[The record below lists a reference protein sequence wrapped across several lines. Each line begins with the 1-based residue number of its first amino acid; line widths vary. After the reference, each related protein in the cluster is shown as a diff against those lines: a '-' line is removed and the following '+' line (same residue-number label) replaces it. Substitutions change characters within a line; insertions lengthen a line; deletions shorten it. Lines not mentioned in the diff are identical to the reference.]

1 MPKTAVAAALTL
13 CFAAFSSPVHT
24 QQAMQIAANSVDGG
38 ESPAV
43 PSHAPFAPAP
53 AASTTIEVTASLQD
67 AHRALA
73 PVPQIEGEEIRS
85 AAGSYGDVARYIQ
98 SLPGVA
104 WNSDLSNDVL
114 VRNGHPEEN
123 LFVIDGV
130 EFPGISHLTLSGTT
144 GGFTSMIDSTAVGS
158 MEMRPGVVDASY
170 SSRLSSLIELRT
182 RQLGEAP
189 EERSVSLGIS
199 GIGGLYQRTLPKSG
213 MLLVSAH
220 RSILNLVTNDIGI
233 NGVPIYSNLLTRLEL
248 APDSRDSLTI
258 LSLGG
263 TDSIKMT
270 PCAGDWEVT
279 SSYRTQY
286 RGWRD
291 TGALTWKHAFDAK
304 VASELTAEYSIAQQN
319 IDQQQQIGYVWS
331 GNIKT
336 CTPITT
342 TPTYME
348 NSRNG
353 LPRVNFTVR
362 AGFRGWLLSAGADGG
377 LMMPNDAVD
386 QPLGQLSPFSAGTTA
401 TDAVSFH
408 RHIAAGQEAG
418 FIQAE
423 SAMDKRWNLMAGL
436 RAEGFAL
443 DGTYAL
449 EPRVSAVYRL
459 NDRQSFNASW
469 NAAAQLPPTMDLL
482 SYPAN
487 HQLRPIEVRQATL
500 GLRVWQGRWGTLD
513 AAAYSKQYWREP
525 VSTEFPQLM
534 LFNMVDTLGQSF
546 VWLPLTGAGT
556 ASSRG
561 LEAVLRSHWGRHAN
575 LMLSATRSQSE
586 YRALDGIR
594 RKGSYDTPV
603 MINAVDSFQL
613 PLEITLNSRESFAS
627 GRVYCPFDLTD
638 SLAQMRGIYDLSR
651 MNVLRGPVYN
661 RLDVELERQFKIAKG
676 ELVIQGGAEN
686 ILNRGN
692 LLGNVW
698 LQNCTAGLP
707 CTNAEGLPIAKVD
720 QIGRFP
726 SFSARYRF

>member
-1 MPKTAVAAALTL
+1 MPKTTVAAALTL
-13 CFAAFSSPVHT
+13 CFVVFSSLVRA
-24 QQAMQIAANSVDGG
+24 QQTMQIAASVVEAR

-43 PSHAPFAPAP
+43 PAHAALAVVPAT
-53 AASTTIEVTASLQD
+53 STTLEVKATLQD
-67 AHRALA
+67 IHTALA
-73 PVPQIEGEEIRS
+73 PVPQIEGEEILS
-85 AAGSYGDVARYIQ
+85 AAGSYGDVSRYIQ
-98 SLPGVA
+98 ALPGVA

-130 EFPGISHLTLSGTT
+130 EFPGISHLALSGTT

-189 EERSVSLGIS
+189 EERSLSLGIS
-199 GIGGLYQRTLPKSG
+199 GIGGLYQRSLPKSG
-213 MLLVSAH
+213 VLLVSAH

-248 APDSRDSLTI
+248 APGSRDSLTI

-263 TDSIKMT
+263 IDSIKLT

-291 TGALTWKHAFDAK
+291 TGALTWKHAFDAQ
-304 VASELTAEYSIAQQN
+304 VASEFSAEYSIAQQDIN
-319 IDQQQQIGYVWS
+319 QQQQIGYVWS

-348 NSRNG
+348 SSHNG

-362 AGFRGWLLSAGADGG
+362 AALRGWLLSAGADGG

-386 QPLGQLSPFSAGTTA
+386 QPKGQLSPFSASTTA

-418 FIQAE
+418 FFQAE
-423 SAMDKRWNLMAGL
+423 SAMDKRWNLMAGV

-443 DGTYAL
+443 DGSYAF
-449 EPRVSAVYRL
+449 EPRISVVYRL
-459 NDRQSFNASW
+459 SERQSLNASW

-487 HQLRPIEVRQATL
+487 HQLRPIEVRQATA
-500 GLRVWQGRWGTLD
+500 GLRLWQGRWGTLD
-513 AAAYSKQYWREP
+513 AAAYSKQYRREP
-525 VSTEFPQLM
+525 ISTEFPQLM

-546 VWLPLTGAGT
+546 VWLPLTDSGT

-561 LEAVLRSHWGRHAN
+561 VEAVLRGHWRERAS
-575 LMLSATRSQSE
+575 LMLSASRSQSE

-594 RKGSYDTPV
+594 RNGSYDTPM
-603 MINAVDSFQL
+603 MINAVDSFRL
-613 PLEITLNSRESFAS
+613 PLGITLNGRESFAS
-627 GRVYCPFDLTD
+627 GRVYCPFDLPD
-638 SLAQMRGIYDLSR
+638 SLAQMRGIYDLTR
-651 MNVLRGPVYN
+651 INALRGPVYN
-661 RLDVELERQFKIAKG
+661 RLDAELERQFKVAKG

-692 LLGNVW
+692 LLGYVW

-707 CTNAEGLPIAKVD
+707 CTNAQGLPIAKVD
-720 QIGRFP
+720 QMGRFP